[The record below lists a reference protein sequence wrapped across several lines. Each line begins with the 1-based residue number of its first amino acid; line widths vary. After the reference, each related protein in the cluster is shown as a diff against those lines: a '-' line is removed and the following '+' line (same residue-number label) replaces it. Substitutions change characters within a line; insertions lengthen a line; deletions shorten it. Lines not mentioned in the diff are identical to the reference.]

1 MFDTCHYCGQ
11 EYFRNGMCFLCYK
24 DAYRDSIDYVM
35 EITTLP
41 DGRQKII
48 DWLVDK
54 KTGEKEHIDTRY
66 YLPDTNIQLN
76 QKLDN
81 LTDQIAGLVLEKDHG
96 QVQALEQAFTKLVV
110 SI

>member
-1 MFDTCHYCGQ
+1 MYGCEYCGQ
-11 EYFRNGMCFLCYK
+11 EYFRDRMCFLCYK

-66 YLPDTNIQLN
+66 YLPDTR
-76 QKLDN
+76 KLHEN